1 LRGAVS
7 RYTVEM
13 SAEKTLRSLYVDH
26 TGRKLVRPDTVEF
39 SVQVETIGEDREEVI
54 KKHKPKADMTVEFKA
69 DSTTYK
75 AIEALTTLEPII
87 GETRSG
93 VKVVE
98 KYHAITVARYRATM
112 FITLA
117 IVSDGILQL
126 DGGRP
131 AFDVVFSLQNCDG
144 PNLELLKE
152 VGGAL
157 AIKAKSLA
165 SAMALK
171 LGPAL
176 TVETVRVGF
185 LPTECGQTRSTS
197 RGIRGAGDSAVE
209 YAPTS
214 LAKAV
219 ITPQEIVLEA
229 MVRATYLLSD

>member
-1 LRGAVS
+1 
-7 RYTVEM
+7 M
-13 SAEKTLRSLYVDH
+13 SKEKTSRTLYVEH

-39 SVQVETIGEDREEVI
+39 SVQVETVGENREDVI
-54 KKHKPKADMTVEFKA
+54 SKHKSKADMAVEFKL
-69 DSTTYK
+69 DRDPSYK

-98 KYHAITVARYRATM
+98 KYRAITVARYRSTM
-112 FITLA
+112 FVTLA

-131 AFDVVFSLQNCDG
+131 AFDVVFSLQNSDA

-152 VGGAL
+152 VGASL
-157 AIKAKSLA
+157 MNKAKSLA
-165 SAMALK
+165 TAMNLK

-176 TVETVRVGF
+176 TVETAHVGF
-185 LPTECGQTRSTS
+185 VRDDCSQPRSVN
-197 RGIRGAGDSAVE
+197 RGVRGNEESAVE

-219 ITPQEIVLEA
+219 ITPQEIALEA
-229 MVRATYLLSD
+229 TVRATYLLSD